1 MIYFIYN
8 KEVSAEVF
16 YDFVKNNECV
26 CEEGEIDNDLYLNVK
41 ADELNR

>member
-26 CEEGEIDNDLYLNVK
+26 YEEGEIDNQLYLNVK
-41 ADELNR
+41 AEDFTR